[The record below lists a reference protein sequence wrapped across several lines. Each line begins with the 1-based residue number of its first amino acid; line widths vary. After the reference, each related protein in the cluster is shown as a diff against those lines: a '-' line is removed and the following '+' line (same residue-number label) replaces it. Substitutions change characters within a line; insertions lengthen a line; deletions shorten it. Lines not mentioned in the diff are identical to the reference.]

1 MMYMVNTNTGSR
13 FKLNPCDF
21 ALYDQDDDLDVT
33 MADFDILFSDVD
45 KTKHVLEEQ
54 LFTELDAD
62 NGRWYLMF
70 EKNSIATS

>member
-1 MMYMVNTNTGSR
+1 MFSFKNEEVFDVTMYMVNTNTGSR
-13 FKLNPCDF
+13 FKVNPCDF

-33 MADFDILFSDVD
+33 MADFDILFSNVE

-62 NGRWYLMF
+62 NGR
-70 EKNSIATS
+70 